1 MVRLRKLLSYSVVQP
16 RAFAL
21 FQAGKDICR
30 GTLKVKWILKSLN
43 DCRDLGL
50 SQEWLDRYEGA
61 KIKYL
66 VCAQVVL
73 PEGPVSGKFE
83 VGDILLELDGHLVK
97 SLLQVETYMD
107 DHVFES
113 VTLTCWGAKGQ
124 FTVESEIEDLH
135 AFSATYLLLAHGTMP
150 ITDTTQLK
158 AIMDRIWSSRDK
170 PFICISQ
177 EKLRNPGNA
186 EPVSGYLLQAIDQV
200 SCDMTRE
207 PHQGGSWAITSMSLP
222 KSTSSPFGKTGREQS
237 TLWKDAGSKE
247 ELETRPDRLS
257 SLQLADSDTPH
268 KIVKIF
274 SSFTLLNSHRDI
286 CIDGDSKSNRLVGV
300 MFDVEKGLVFTSRDS
315 LNLLDEVVMTVE
327 GGQDVAASELERL
340 QTRTNLKLIGS
351 GLVIEALVRDRTLL
365 VQHVLETAVGR
376 LDRIDNATSGNRVFD
391 EIDGFL
397 ENVTGHIMGCIQ
409 QVMQDASAV
418 NGV

>member
-135 AFSATYLLLAHGTMP
+135 AFSATYLLLAHGTMFHNLTFPMAICYNLPARGSVDGRP

-300 MFDVEKGLVFTSRDS
+300 MFDVEKGLVFTSRDN

-351 GLVIEALVRDRTLL
+351 GLVVIKALWSAGWTASTARPRDTVSSTRSTASSRT
-365 VQHVLETAVGR
+365 
-376 LDRIDNATSGNRVFD
+376 
-391 EIDGFL
+391 
-397 ENVTGHIMGCIQ
+397 
-409 QVMQDASAV
+409 
-418 NGV
+418 